1 MATVNHDIIALK
13 SIFFLYPNRYP
24 KTKAQYLLP
33 KAHHLMVQGR
43 FQPHLRKRTTQ
54 VIRRIRPRLRR
65 PLEVSGHHWRNVDQ
79 PSILSDGLE
88 VLVSAIVILQLLP
101 NQSENLASRLHLHLE
116 PQTSAWSKSMA
127 LGRVRFWWNLCLM
140 IPSKL
145 SEIYW
150 PTSSRMSSSNITP
163 TLPLILPLRIH
174 SFCSRDFQERCSTMT
189 PKVWEILDLCRMVFY
204 IWSRARKRNEELHHS
219 SFFLECK

>member
-1 MATVNHDIIALK
+1 MTSCFEA
-13 SIFFLYPNRYP
+13 IFFLYPNRYP

-33 KAHHLMVQGR
+33 KAHHQMVQGQ
-43 FQPHLRKRTTQ
+43 FQPHQRKRTPQ
-54 VIRRIRPRLRR
+54 VIRRIRPRPRR

-116 PQTSAWSKSMA
+116 PQTSAWSKSMV

-174 SFCSRDFQERCSTMT
+174 SFCSRDFQERC
-189 PKVWEILDLCRMVFY
+189 
-204 IWSRARKRNEELHHS
+204 
-219 SFFLECK
+219 